1 VTGLSQPANN
11 ASGPAGFVQAIQKG
25 GRYKSANLK
34 KAMSVSQNQSQRERE
49 SSTLILYIHSADY
62 HEWLLGCGDPP
73 GSEQNSSKNLNA
85 VSRIT
90 SPNHQT
96 PYLVSIS
103 PSLPSSLLLRQ
114 LVQHLDS
121 AEPPEL
127 ALRNLGSFFDFI
139 PSRLG
144 SCAALDHAVECICN
158 AYSATL
164 RSDGSMVHQD
174 RRQYYRAL
182 RSLRQTC
189 QDNRLALTDNV
200 LCAASLLTWYE
211 VSDYIFG
218 RGILS

>member
-1 VTGLSQPANN
+1 MWV
-11 ASGPAGFVQAIQKG
+11 
-25 GRYKSANLK
+25 RSA
-34 KAMSVSQNQSQRERE
+34 
-49 SSTLILYIHSADY
+49 LILYTYSADY
-62 HEWLLGCGDPP
+62 HEWLLGCGDQPEP
-73 GSEQNSSKNLNA
+73 EQKSSKNLNA
-85 VSRIT
+85 ISRIP

-96 PYLVSIS
+96 PCLVSIS

-121 AEPPEL
+121 AGPPEL

-158 AYSATL
+158 AYSAIL
-164 RSDGSMVHQD
+164 RSDGSMVYQD

-189 QDNRLALTDNV
+189 QDNSLALTDNV

-211 VSDYIFG
+211 VSDYIFEG
-218 RGILS
+218 NVLS